1 MSVGC
6 YKPLMK
12 GMLCVCRPMLWSSCF
27 LPPQSSLC
35 SCCLVSKIL
44 IQWGFSSLHKERGC
58 CSHEGLHAGATKF
71 WENRLLLRRPVAA
84 GRGLAWHGPAILS
97 VLRSALDRILLHPE
111 AQLGSIS
118 WTATC
123 PAQ

>member
-35 SCCLVSKIL
+35 SCCLLSKIL

-71 WENRLLLRRPVAA
+71 WENRLLPEEA
-84 GRGLAWHGPAILS
+84 GSCWQGLGLAWPGNIERAAKCPEQDTPAS
-97 VLRSALDRILLHPE
+97 
-111 AQLGSIS
+111 
-118 WTATC
+118 
-123 PAQ
+123 